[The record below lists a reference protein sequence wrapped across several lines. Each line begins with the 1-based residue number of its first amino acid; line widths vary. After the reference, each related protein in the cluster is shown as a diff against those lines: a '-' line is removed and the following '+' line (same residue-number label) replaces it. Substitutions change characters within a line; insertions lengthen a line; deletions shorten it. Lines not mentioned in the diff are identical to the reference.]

1 MTGSR
6 ISWHP
11 LRPLALLLFCGGAAN
26 AAPEAYGVH
35 LGPVARTNINRFTA
49 VGRGTAGAILEGHKL
64 SISGKF
70 GGMVSPATD
79 AHLCVSQGIGLPG
92 VCGPE
97 LEVSKAMN
105 GTLTGSVTL
114 NARQLAALPAG
125 QLYVQIN
132 SLNSPAPGGNLWGW
146 LLPAHEDVDDDV
158 PQQGH
163 WFLPQYDMPKSVE
176 HGSTHEIAEPKS

>member
-1 MTGSR
+1 MSICRKSAVG
-6 ISWHP
+6 
-11 LRPLALLLFCGGAAN
+11 AFLLVFSGAAN
-26 AAPEAYGVH
+26 AAPEAYMAH

-49 VGRGTAGAILEGHKL
+49 VGRGSADAILDGRKL
-64 SISGKF
+64 TISGKF
-70 GGMVSPATD
+70 GGLMSPATD

-92 VCGPE
+92 ACGPE
-97 LEVSKAMN
+97 LEVTNAVN
-105 GTLTGSVTL
+105 GIFTGSVTL

-132 SLNSPAPGGNLWGW
+132 SLNSPAPSGNLWGW
-146 LLPAHEDVDDDV
+146 LLSAHEDVEDDV

-176 HGSTHEIAEPKS
+176 HGSTNEIAEPKS